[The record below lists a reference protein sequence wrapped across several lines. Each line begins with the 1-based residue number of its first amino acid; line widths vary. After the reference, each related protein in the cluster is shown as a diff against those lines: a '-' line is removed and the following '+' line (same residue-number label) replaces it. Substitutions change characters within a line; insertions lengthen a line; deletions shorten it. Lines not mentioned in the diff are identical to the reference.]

1 MMITLQQILKALNLD
16 PSASEDSMNKKLF
29 MAKRLDISFH
39 SISKLNHMRLMNRLT
54 ELRLEHNAF
63 RRVPESIN
71 ILTELE
77 ILNLAHNKIVDGF
90 EYLPKNL
97 KCLDMSFNRIKRIT
111 IKLPCPN
118 LTLLDVSAN
127 PICKFSTSSE
137 TFRTK
142 LIDSLP
148 KLKWLNGD
156 VVMPGERA
164 GLFTTKT
171 SSKMISSIAR
181 EYKRS
186 KQDIGMLREM
196 FERIDSNNDGYIDYE
211 EMSEFARLTE
221 DPELDIDDWTR
232 ITYYF
237 SCTYVLFRF
246 LRTRTLYYYMTH
258 R

>member
-16 PSASEDSMNKKLF
+16 PSASEESMNKKLF
-29 MAKRLDISFH
+29 MAKRLDVSFH
-39 SISKLNHMRLMNRLT
+39 SISKLNHMSLMNRLT

-127 PICKFSTSSE
+127 PICNFSTSSE

-148 KLKWLNGD
+148 KLGKIKSCLSEANNFD
-156 VVMPGERA
+156 
-164 GLFTTKT
+164 
-171 SSKMISSIAR
+171 ISSVVPTGEVDSRIIIFPF
-181 EYKRS
+181 S
-186 KQDIGMLREM
+186 KTGA
-196 FERIDSNNDGYIDYE
+196 IDLTADFMYE
-211 EMSEFARLTE
+211 ISGL
-221 DPELDIDDWTR
+221 
-232 ITYYF
+232 
-237 SCTYVLFRF
+237 
-246 LRTRTLYYYMTH
+246 
-258 R
+258 